1 MSICFHLDRSVTYE
15 FALVKYIFA
24 DSQKEKAIELKD
36 KLNNFKDR
44 FEILI

>member
-1 MSICFHLDRSVTYE
+1 MSICLHLDRSVTYK
-15 FALVKYIFA
+15 FAPVKYIFA
-24 DSQKEKAIELKD
+24 DSQKEKAIKLKN

>member
-1 MSICFHLDRSVTYE
+1 MSICLYLDRSMTYE
-15 FALVKYIFA
+15 FAPVKYIFA
-24 DSQKEKAIELKD
+24 DSQKEKVIELKN